1 MPWQEM
7 SPVDQRVQF
16 VAEFQTG
23 LFSVTELCVGYG
35 VSRKTGHKWIARY
48 TAEGSGGLCDRSR
61 RPHGHSA
68 TTPRAIVQGLIAARR
83 RFPLWSA
90 GKLVTWLADTYPR
103 RRWPK
108 RTCAY
113 ALLERYAGDRP
124 RRRSGPPGRRLV
136 APAVQ
141 LSSPGEA
148 NAVWTTDYKGR
159 FRVRDGTLCYPLT
172 IRDLFSRYTLGCTAL
187 AAESYALTRRTFER
201 TFAEY
206 GLPSAI
212 RSDNGRPFASTGLAG
227 LSRLS
232 VWWMQLGIRVER
244 IAPGH
249 PEQNGSHEQFHRVLK
264 RHTARPPAATLRAQQ
279 RSFDRF
285 CAEYNDERPHD
296 ALAGATPATRY
307 TPSPR
312 SLPARLPTP
321 SYAAHWDVRSVD
333 VIGQVSWHNRPLFL
347 STALA
352 GQRVAFEEIDD
363 ACWQVWFGSVRLALF
378 DERRRRWVLG
388 GKKAS

>member
-1 MPWQEM
+1 MPWREM

-16 VAEFQTG
+16 IAEFETG
-23 LFSVTELCVGYG
+23 LFDVSELCVGYG
-35 VSRKTGHKWIARY
+35 ISRKTGHKWIARY
-48 TAEGSGGLCDRSR
+48 RKDGPTGLAERSR
-61 RPHGHSA
+61 RPRGHPH
-68 TTPRAIVQGLIAARR
+68 TTRPAIVEALLSARR

-90 GKLVTWLADTYPR
+90 GKLVTWLAEHSPR
-103 RRWPK
+103 RAWPK

-113 ALLERYAGDRP
+113 ALLERYAGEVP
-124 RRRSGPPGRRLV
+124 QRRSGPPGRRLV
-136 APAVQ
+136 APVH
-141 LSSPGEA
+141 LSTPTEA
-148 NAVWTTDYKGR
+148 NGLWTTDFKGP
-159 FRVRDGTLCYPLT
+159 FRVQRGAQCHPLT
-172 IRDLFSRYTLGCTAL
+172 IRDLFSRYTLRCAAL
-187 AAESYALTRRTFER
+187 EAESYVLTRRVFER
-201 TFAEY
+201 TFAEF
-206 GLPSAI
+206 GLPDAL

-232 VWWMQLGIRVER
+232 VWWLQLGIRLER

-264 RHTARPPAATLRAQQ
+264 RHTTRPPAATLRGQQ
-279 RSFDRF
+279 RCFDRF

-296 ALAGATPATRY
+296 ALGGATPATVY

-312 SLPARLPTP
+312 PLPTRLRTP
-321 SYAAHWDVRSVD
+321 SYAGHWDVRSVD

-352 GQRVAFEEIDD
+352 GHRVAFEEIDD
-363 ACWQVWFGSVRLALF
+363 ACWQVWFGSVRLAIF
-378 DERRRRWVLG
+378 DERRRRWVLE